1 MICPESLSAGLE
13 SAFTR
18 IRRERMADI
27 PLLNPALE
35 VQAVGFSVR
44 EDYCLGVLIT
54 PWFMNLM
61 LLPLAGDEWAELP
74 SGTKINKSFP
84 SGTYEFILGEE
95 EGVGRYL
102 MCSLFSPVFEF
113 QNQQAAVVTAEAV
126 LQSLMDDASRDDVS
140 TREREIRKIWS
151 GEDESTTAV
160 TVAGGEAAN
169 RPSLEERIQKPIS
182 RRNLLRG
189 AFFPGG
195 KE

>member
-1 MICPESLSAGLE
+1 MICPKYLSVGLE

-18 IRRERMADI
+18 IQRERMTDV

-35 VQAVGFSVR
+35 VQAVGFRVW
-44 EDYCLGVLIT
+44 ENYCLGVLIT

-61 LLPLAGDEWAELP
+61 LLSLDGDVWAELP
-74 SGTKINKSFP
+74 SGTKINQSFP

-95 EGVGRYL
+95 EGIGRYQ

-113 QNQQAAVVTAEAV
+113 QNQEAAVATAEAV
-126 LQSLMDDASRDDVS
+126 MEGLMDAANRDVVS
-140 TREREIRKIWS
+140 TREREIRKIWH
-151 GEDESTTAV
+151 GA
-160 TVAGGEAAN
+160 EAATAAVAEANGESVN

-182 RRNLLRG
+182 RRDLLRG
-189 AFFPGG
+189 AFLGR